1 MFADN
6 RKTTGL
12 ALVLFC
18 LGLLAALPARA
29 DYINYNDFDG
39 LTVDFLNVREISN
52 TNPDQALFGMPTLV
66 GNTTLFFPTDFSS
79 TASNGASDATG
90 GTLEMTLRAK
100 SGFAIA
106 GVRITEIGSYS
117 LTGSGG
123 TAATTAS
130 VSGLL
135 TVGGDQV
142 ALAPQPSGDTLSF
155 SLPTDSAGSYTA
167 TAYIDLSGLGLTE
180 VDFSLFNLLE
190 TSSESAPDNT
200 TATIQKS
207 FESNKVEVELY
218 ATPVP
223 LPGSVWLLGS
233 SLAPLAW
240 LRRRA
245 CCRQ

>member
-6 RKTTGL
+6 RKTTGF
-12 ALVLFC
+12 ALVLVC

-29 DYINYNDFDG
+29 DYINYDDFDG

-79 TASNGASDATG
+79 TASNGASDATD

-130 VSGLL
+130 ISGLL

-142 ALAPQPSGDTLSF
+142 ALAPQPSGGTLSF
-155 SLPTDSAGSYTA
+155 SMPTDSAGSYTA

-190 TSSESAPDNT
+190 TSSESDT

-207 FESNKVEVELY
+207 IESNKVEVELV

-223 LPGSVWLLGS
+223 LPGAVWLLGS
-233 SLAPLAW
+233 ALAPLAW